1 MALFLFNIR
10 SGTKSSIDVKG
21 SEFPD
26 LQAAREDAERLTLK
40 LVHEEIWQASD
51 ADINDIEICDYSG
64 HQLELV
70 TLKRVLKMPA
80 SPYRVP
86 IRPLIKL

>member
-10 SGTKSSIDVKG
+10 SGTKSSIDAEG

-26 LQAAREDAERLTLK
+26 LQAAREDAEK
-40 LVHEEIWQASD
+40 LSLELIREDIWQASD
-51 ADINDIEICDYSG
+51 ADINDIEICDFSG

-70 TLKRVLKMPA
+70 TLSRVLKLSA
-80 SPYRVP
+80 SVIPVFG
-86 IRPLIKL
+86 RPLLQH